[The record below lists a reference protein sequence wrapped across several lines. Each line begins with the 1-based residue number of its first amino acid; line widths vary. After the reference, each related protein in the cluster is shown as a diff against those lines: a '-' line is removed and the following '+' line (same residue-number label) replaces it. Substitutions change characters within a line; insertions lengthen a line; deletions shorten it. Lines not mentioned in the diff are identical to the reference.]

1 MAQITT
7 ASIITLIRGIIK
19 DNLKTNGR
27 DAFEY
32 VTDTSFQLSQ
42 DYVSS
47 ATIKVYKNG
56 TLLTLT
62 THYTY
67 NSSTN
72 KVTIIATLV
81 AGDDIIITY
90 SYYEKYSDTE
100 IQGYIK
106 SILVWFTR
114 RRYKKTFYMNTSN
127 EIVTLNGMN
136 PTEEEGNI
144 IAIITAIDIDPRN
157 IRIRTPDF
165 TIDPEEHKSKSE
177 LINDVFDQFLRS
189 FGTMGFLEERL

>member
-27 DAFEY
+27 DPFEY
-32 VTDTSFQLSQ
+32 KTDTSFQLSK

-56 TLLTLT
+56 TLLTVT
-62 THYTY
+62 TQYTY
-67 NSSTN
+67 NADTN
-72 KVTIIATLV
+72 KVTIIASMTE
-81 AGDDIIITY
+81 GDDIIITY

-106 SILVWFTR
+106 SNLVWFTR
-114 RRYKKTFYMNTSN
+114 RRYKKTFYMNASN
-127 EIVTLNGMN
+127 EVVTLNGMN

-144 IAIITAIDIDPRN
+144 IAAITAIDIDPRN
-157 IRIRTPDF
+157 FRIRTPDF
-165 TIDPEEHKSKSE
+165 TIEPEETKSKSE
-177 LINDVFDQFLRS
+177 LINDIFDQFTRS
-189 FGTMGFLEERL
+189 FGSHDFIEQQ

>member
-1 MAQITT
+1 MANITT

-27 DAFEY
+27 DAFEFG
-32 VTDTSFQLSQ
+32 TDTSFQLSK
-42 DYVSS
+42 DYISS
-47 ATIKVYKNG
+47 STIKVYKNG

-72 KVTIIATLV
+72 KVTITTVLV

-100 IQGYIK
+100 IQDYIK
-106 SILVWFTR
+106 SNLVWFTR
-114 RRYKKTFYMNTSN
+114 RRYKKIFYMNVIN
-127 EIVTLNGMN
+127 EVVTLNGMN

-144 IAIITAIDIDPRN
+144 IAIVTAIDIDPRN

-165 TIDPEEHKSKSE
+165 TIEPEERKSKTE
-177 LINDVFDQFLRS
+177 LIDDVFDQFTRS
-189 FGTMGFLEERL
+189 FGSFDFMEVR

>member
-1 MAQITT
+1 MANITT

-27 DAFEY
+27 DAFEF
-32 VTDTSFQLSQ
+32 VTDTSFQLSK
-42 DYVSS
+42 DYISS

-72 KVTIIATLV
+72 KITIITALV

-100 IQGYIK
+100 IQGYIN
-106 SILVWFTR
+106 SNLVWFTR
-114 RRYKKTFYMNTSN
+114 RRYKKTFYMNASN
-127 EIVTLNGMN
+127 EVVTLNGMN
-136 PTEEEGNI
+136 PSEEEGNI
-144 IAIITAIDIDPRN
+144 IAIVTAIDIDPRN

-165 TIDPEEHKSKSE
+165 TIEPEETKSKTE
-177 LINDVFDQFLRS
+177 LIDDVFDQFLRS
-189 FGTMGFLEERL
+189 FGSFDFMEVR

>member
-32 VTDTSFQLSQ
+32 RTDKVFSLSK

-67 NSSTN
+67 NSDTN

-81 AGDDIIITY
+81 EGDDIIITY

-106 SILVWFTR
+106 SNLVWFTR
-114 RRYKKTFYMNTSN
+114 RRYGKTFYMNSSN
-127 EIVTLNGMN
+127 EVVTLNGQN
-136 PTEEEGNI
+136 PTQEEGNI
-144 IAIITAIDIDPRN
+144 IAAITAIDIDPRN
-157 IRIRTPDF
+157 FRIRTPDF
-165 TIDPEEHKSKSE
+165 TIEPEETKSKSE
-177 LINDVFDQFLRS
+177 LINDVFDQFTRS
-189 FGTMGFLEERL
+189 FGTFDFMEVQ